1 MLAIAFLCIIN
12 GLTIQFFLNSV
23 LPNPLQAELHHHLSG
38 SIRNSSLLEFVKENR
53 IKDRN
58 NNKGLAVD
66 KDIEEQQDVQ
76 DIRDM
81 SYFHAQQPRST
92 TEDSPSAHHTAPHRS
107 LSDCFKIFDLI
118 HRHVHSTYHVKR
130 IVQEM
135 LADAVAD
142 GVTYLE
148 MRTTPRQLRD
158 WPGAAA
164 AGAGAGAAVATT
176 SCILVPAGCRV
187 NNAVLLRDTEFQLDA
202 PIDAALSHYVQ
213 VVVFAMCEF
222 IGKAGTAR
230 RGGSSSSSGSGSGSG
245 SSAGDVDPDV
255 TNEVHAPTHYCASL
269 VARLILSMNRTE
281 AVEKVERVV
290 GVALAWQQVHVA
302 THFVEASNNATGM
315 SLNASGTRTI
325 LFSPVVVGLEVSGD
339 PTRGDLPSLLD
350 KLTMLLGSAGS
361 RKLPVSIHAGEVMN
375 VRETQYVLN
384 WQPDRLGHM
393 CVLSHT
399 TAAELLSGRIPLE
412 MCPTSNSLTLHL
424 PDLSHHPQLRALLLC
439 EYPLCICTDDAGV
452 FEVTLSQELD
462 ALQTSFQLTDRQV
475 CLWVAHAILFYIM
488 LCYVVLLML
497 CNAAEPMS

>member
-1 MLAIAFLCIIN
+1 
-12 GLTIQFFLNSV
+12 
-23 LPNPLQAELHHHLSG
+23 
-38 SIRNSSLLEFVKENR
+38 
-53 IKDRN
+53 
-58 NNKGLAVD
+58 
-66 KDIEEQQDVQ
+66 
-76 DIRDM
+76 M
-81 SYFHAQQPRST
+81 SYFHTQQPRST
-92 TEDSPSAHHTAPHRS
+92 TGDSPSAHHTAPHRS
-107 LSDCFKIFDLI
+107 LSDCFKIFDVI

-158 WPGAAA
+158 WPGAA
-164 AGAGAGAAVATT
+164 GAGAAVATT

-187 NNAVLLRDTEFQLDA
+187 NNVVLLRDTEFQLDA
-202 PIDAALSHYVQ
+202 PIDAALSHYVEE
-213 VVVFAMCEF
+213 VVFAMCEYMD
-222 IGKAGTAR
+222 KASTSS
-230 RGGSSSSSGSGSGSG
+230 RGGSGSG
-245 SSAGDVDPDV
+245 SSAGDVDTDV
-255 TNEVHAPTHYCASL
+255 TNEVHAPATHYCASL

-281 AVEKVERVV
+281 AVEKAERVV
-290 GVALAWQQVHVA
+290 SVALAWQRVHVA
-302 THFVEASNNATGM
+302 THFVKASNTATD
-315 SLNASGTRTI
+315 ASRTQTL

-350 KLTMLLGSAGS
+350 KLTVLLGSAGS

-399 TAAELLSGRIPLE
+399 TAAELLSSRIPLE
-412 MCPTSNSLTLHL
+412 MCPTSNNLTLHL

-462 ALQTSFQLTDRQV
+462 ALRTSFQLTDRQV
-475 CLWVAHAILFYIM
+475 CLWVVYV
-488 LCYVVLLML
+488 LCYVMSCLLCYVMLLML
-497 CNAAEPMS
+497 CNAAEHIS